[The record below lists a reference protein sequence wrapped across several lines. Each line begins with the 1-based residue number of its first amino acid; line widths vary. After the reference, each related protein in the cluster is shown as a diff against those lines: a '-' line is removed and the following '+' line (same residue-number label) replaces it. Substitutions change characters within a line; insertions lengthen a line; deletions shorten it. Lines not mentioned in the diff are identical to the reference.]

1 MFLVNIGTGCL
12 EEVDINGS
20 YKNLMECPHIQKL
33 LKVKPESARLTYEP
47 KIVNL
52 APEYVTT
59 CGNGVTLAYLFNKD
73 NGTFANVK
81 KLLGK
86 DIRLAVAIFTC
97 RTGIHGDYEK
107 EMPVISPVPSDYR
120 GPWEAHAL
128 DPSGHDALGG
138 HSVERFDEVRSF
150 RGHDAALGGH
160 DAAFGPFE
168 HDAAFGQFNHDAAF
182 SQFNHDAV
190 FSPFNHDAAFGAFE
204 HDAAFSPFHDAEWDR
219 RHQNDDDDAHKKTR
233 NGGKGKN
240 GKKSKRQKATK
251 KKHRN
256 RK

>member
-1 MFLVNIGTGCL
+1 
-12 EEVDINGS
+12 
-20 YKNLMECPHIQKL
+20 
-33 LKVKPESARLTYEP
+33 LKVKPESARLTYDP

-86 DIRLAVAIFTC
+86 KIRLAVAIFTC
-97 RTGIHGDYEK
+97 RTGIHGDSEK

-120 GPWEAHAL
+120 GPCEAHAL
-128 DPSGHDALGG
+128 YPSGHDALGG
-138 HSVERFDEVRSF
+138 HSVERFDEFRSF
-150 RGHDAALGGH
+150 RGH

-168 HDAAFGQFNHDAAF
+168 HDAAFG
-182 SQFNHDAV
+182 
-190 FSPFNHDAAFGAFE
+190 PFNHDAAFGPFE
-204 HDAAFSPFHDAEWDR
+204 HDAAFGPFNHDAEWDR
-219 RHQNDDDDAHKKTR
+219 RHQNDDDDASVGGTSTPRKKTR